1 MTRTATAEFR
11 ECCLDEQTITIR
23 PIRPTDVGL
32 ETEFIERLSPA
43 TKRYRFLGGVRQ
55 LSPRLL
61 KEFCEVDFD
70 QSAAFVAVTVD
81 NGKETEI
88 GVVRYAP
95 TSLDDVREM
104 AITVADEWQN
114 QGVGTLLAQRLID
127 FAKGQGIK
135 ELYSIDLADNTH
147 MRQLANDLGMSARR
161 DPDDAH
167 QVIYSLTL
175 LGRSWYRNRHSK

>member
-11 ECCLDEQTITIR
+11 EYYLNEQAITIR

-43 TKRYRFLGGVRQ
+43 TKHYRFLGGVRQ
-55 LSPRLL
+55 LSPQLL
-61 KEFCEVDFD
+61 KEFCDVDFD
-70 QSAAFVAVTVD
+70 QSAAFVAVTVQ

-95 TSLDDVREM
+95 NTFDDVREM
-104 AITVADEWQN
+104 AITVADKWQN
-114 QGVGTLLAQRLID
+114 HGLGILLAQRLIE
-127 FAKGQGIK
+127 FAKGHGIK
-135 ELYSIDLADNTH
+135 KLYSMDLADNAH
-147 MRQLANDLGMSARR
+147 MRQLANDLRMSARR
-161 DPDDAH
+161 DPEDAH

-175 LGRSWYRNRHSK
+175 